1 MQYKTV
7 PEARSLP
14 GLRLVLTAD
23 VPGPWGE
30 SAKAIFQWKD
40 IDFIPVRQDGGAEN
54 AELLDWTA
62 QNSAPV
68 AVLDDQAPRSSWLD
82 ILLLAETMN
91 PAKPLLPQD
100 LEQRAL
106 VIGLSRELAGEDG
119 LAWNRR
125 LQLLAPM
132 MRSPEVPHGIA
143 RMAEKYGWS
152 EACCAEAGAKVAS
165 CLDYFATRLRMQ
177 QRLQSDYLVGQTP
190 TALDIY
196 LVNFLGMI
204 KPLPQTQNPM
214 PDFLR
219 RSYETVDDQ
228 LAAHLDPILF
238 EFRDRIYEQH
248 LNLPLDY

>member
-1 MQYKTV
+1 M
-7 PEARSLP
+7 S

-30 SAKAIFQWKD
+30 SAKAILQWKN

-54 AELLDWTA
+54 ADLLEWTA

-68 AVLDDQAPRSSWLD
+68 AVLDEQPPRCSWLD
-82 ILLLAETMN
+82 ILILAETMN

-106 VIGLSRELAGEDG
+106 VIGLSRELAGEG
-119 LAWNRR
+119 GFAWNRR
-125 LQLLAPM
+125 LLLLAPM
-132 MRSPEVPHGIA
+132 MRSGDVPPGIA

-152 EACCAEAGAKVAS
+152 EAACSDAGARVAN

-177 QRLQSDYLVGQTP
+177 QRLQSDYLVGQSL

-204 KPLPQTQNPM
+204 KPLLHKQNPM

-228 LAAHLDPILF
+228 LAAHLDPLLF